1 MLEILIGRSQNGA
14 EGRDKVGLG
23 SIRRPVI
30 GLALGGGAARGFAHI
45 GIVRTLIAHGIV
57 PNVVVGTS
65 IGAVVGGAYAAGH
78 LDTLEEWARSLQ
90 PRNILGYLDIRL
102 NGSGLI
108 GGDKLAAQLEAAI
121 GPTLIEDLPLKF
133 ATVATEVR
141 TGHEI
146 WLTHG
151 RMVEA
156 MRASYALPGIFSP
169 VLVGDRWLVD
179 GAMVNPVPVSAARAL
194 GAEIVIAANLSSDVF
209 THSTTI
215 YSHGAPPVAPEVVAE
230 PPPPPKR
237 GFGKLFSAERTMK
250 REFFGGGGR
259 PGISSV
265 MVDAFNIMQDRITR
279 ARLAGDPPDL
289 LISPRVGQI
298 GWFDF
303 HRASDLIAFG
313 ARAAERAIDSIQE
326 AIHIL
331 APAGRPGPEADSKP
345 GPVADAEAVNRLA
358 PPRSGGLDV
367 VAQRF
372 LLHLVFADPPLDDVA
387 DRDQADNPFVLDH
400 RQMPEF
406 AQRHHFHDRGDRIGR
421 PATDDLAR
429 HHRADRLVEHASA
442 AIAEHAD
449 DVALRQDAF
458 DAAFAHHQYGA
469 DFPLPQNL
477 DRSRK
482 LCARLD
488 ALDVMSF
495 GIEDC
500 TYRHCRLPE
509 ADRALERARS
519 LFP

>member
-1 MLEILIGRSQNGA
+1 VLEILIGRSQNGT

-45 GIVRTLIAHGIV
+45 GIIRTLIAHGIV

-108 GGDKLAAQLEAAI
+108 GGDKLAAQLESAI

-179 GAMVNPVPVSAARAL
+179 GALVNPVPVSAARAL

-209 THSTTI
+209 THSTTV
-215 YSHGAPPVAPEVVAE
+215 YSHGAPAEAPEVTVE
-230 PPPPPKR
+230 PAPPKR
-237 GFGKLFSAERTMK
+237 GFGRLFSAERTVK

-303 HRASDLIAFG
+303 HRADDLIAFG

-331 APAGRPGPEADSKP
+331 APAPGKAGAAADKTP
-345 GPVADAEAVNRLA
+345 
-358 PPRSGGLDV
+358 
-367 VAQRF
+367 
-372 LLHLVFADPPLDDVA
+372 
-387 DRDQADNPFVLDH
+387 
-400 RQMPEF
+400 
-406 AQRHHFHDRGDRIGR
+406 
-421 PATDDLAR
+421 
-429 HHRADRLVEHASA
+429 
-442 AIAEHAD
+442 
-449 DVALRQDAF
+449 
-458 DAAFAHHQYGA
+458 
-469 DFPLPQNL
+469 
-477 DRSRK
+477 
-482 LCARLD
+482 
-488 ALDVMSF
+488 
-495 GIEDC
+495 
-500 TYRHCRLPE
+500 
-509 ADRALERARS
+509 
-519 LFP
+519 

>member
-1 MLEILIGRSQNGA
+1 MLFTENAANSSLDRRTGQPPLQNRTKNDALPPVSPCSHNFCLAEQDRGINHACDAIGCIIAFLLDLVFFMRGVVISAAKSDVSPMVGVSLEGTLSLDSTLRSLFVLENLIGRGPNGA
-14 EGRDKVGLG
+14 NGRDRVGLG
-23 SIRRPVI
+23 SVRRPVI

-65 IGAVVGGAYAAGH
+65 IGAVVGGSYAAGH

-90 PRNILGYLDIRL
+90 PRNILSYLDIRL

-108 GGDKLAAQLEAAI
+108 GGDKLAAQLEAAL
-121 GPTLIEDLPLKF
+121 GQTDIEDLPLKF
-133 ATVATEVR
+133 ASVATEVQ

-151 RMVEA
+151 RIVDA

-179 GAMVNPVPVSAARAL
+179 GALVNPVPVSAARAL

-209 THSTTI
+209 AHSTTI
-215 YSHGAPPVAPEVVAE
+215 YAHGAAATAPETAIEV
-230 PPPPPKR
+230 PPPRR
-237 GFGKLFSAERTMK
+237 GFSKFFSPERTVK

-259 PGISSV
+259 PGISKV

-303 HRASDLIAFG
+303 HRADDLIAHG

-331 APAGRPGPEADSKP
+331 TPTPGVAPNNTVDKKP
-345 GPVADAEAVNRLA
+345 
-358 PPRSGGLDV
+358 
-367 VAQRF
+367 
-372 LLHLVFADPPLDDVA
+372 
-387 DRDQADNPFVLDH
+387 
-400 RQMPEF
+400 
-406 AQRHHFHDRGDRIGR
+406 
-421 PATDDLAR
+421 
-429 HHRADRLVEHASA
+429 
-442 AIAEHAD
+442 
-449 DVALRQDAF
+449 
-458 DAAFAHHQYGA
+458 
-469 DFPLPQNL
+469 
-477 DRSRK
+477 
-482 LCARLD
+482 
-488 ALDVMSF
+488 
-495 GIEDC
+495 
-500 TYRHCRLPE
+500 
-509 ADRALERARS
+509 
-519 LFP
+519 

>member
-1 MLEILIGRSQNGA
+1 VLDNLMGRGQNGPD
-14 EGRDKVGLG
+14 GRDKVGLG

-78 LDTLEEWARSLQ
+78 LDTLEEWARSLR

-108 GGDKLAAQLEAAI
+108 GGDKLAAQLEIAMGQA
-121 GPTLIEDLPLKF
+121 LIEDLPLKF

-151 RMVEA
+151 RVVDA

-179 GAMVNPVPVSAARAL
+179 GALVNPVPVSAARAL

-209 THSTTI
+209 THATTI
-215 YSHGAPPVAPEVVAE
+215 YSHGASAAAPEITVEVPA
-230 PPPPPKR
+230 PKR
-237 GFGKLFSAERTMK
+237 GLGRLFSAERTVK
-250 REFFGGGGR
+250 REFFGSGGR

-303 HRASDLIAFG
+303 HRADDLIAHG
-313 ARAAERAIDSIQE
+313 ARAAERAIESIQE
-326 AIHIL
+326 AIGIL
-331 APAGRPGPEADSKP
+331 VPPSTEAGVPADK
-345 GPVADAEAVNRLA
+345 
-358 PPRSGGLDV
+358 
-367 VAQRF
+367 
-372 LLHLVFADPPLDDVA
+372 
-387 DRDQADNPFVLDH
+387 
-400 RQMPEF
+400 
-406 AQRHHFHDRGDRIGR
+406 
-421 PATDDLAR
+421 
-429 HHRADRLVEHASA
+429 SA
-442 AIAEHAD
+442 KE
-449 DVALRQDAF
+449 
-458 DAAFAHHQYGA
+458 
-469 DFPLPQNL
+469 
-477 DRSRK
+477 
-482 LCARLD
+482 
-488 ALDVMSF
+488 
-495 GIEDC
+495 
-500 TYRHCRLPE
+500 
-509 ADRALERARS
+509 
-519 LFP
+519 